1 MNQVREVT
9 GVVLAI
15 AALMSFVLLVGTGDE
30 LWLATAVGAALLS
43 NWVSPLR
50 RRFRR

>member
-15 AALMSFVLLVGTGDE
+15 AALVSFALLVGTGDP
-30 LWLATAVGAALLS
+30 LWLATAVGTALLS
-43 NWVSPLR
+43 NWVAPLR
-50 RRFRR
+50 PRFKR